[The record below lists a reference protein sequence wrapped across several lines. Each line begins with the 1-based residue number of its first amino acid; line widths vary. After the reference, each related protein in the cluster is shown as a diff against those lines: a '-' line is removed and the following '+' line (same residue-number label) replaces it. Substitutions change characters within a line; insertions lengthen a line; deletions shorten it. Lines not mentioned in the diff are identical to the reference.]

1 MDPLHPPV
9 PPVSARN
16 EPRFRSAERKS
27 SLAEAFADQGE
38 DYDRLRPGYPGP
50 VIDAILSAAH
60 APAPAPGPALA
71 TDRAAGTPDP
81 ASTTPAPSST
91 TPDSASTALDHVTSA
106 GPLRVVDLGAGT
118 GKLSWALVDGG
129 CAVTAVDTSE
139 AMLETA
145 RRRGPSATSA
155 APACSDAAVPSAAQ
169 LTTQAG
175 PSAAQL
181 TTQASSSAAQLTT
194 QASSSAAQLTTHVA
208 RAESTGLPAA
218 GADLVTVAQAW
229 HWFDAP
235 ATTAEVAR
243 LLAPGG
249 VLALVWNT
257 MDVTI
262 PWVHRLSRIM
272 HAGDVQRE
280 DFLPTVGPELA
291 LVDRVVHRWEDP
303 LPTHDLI
310 DLARTR
316 SYVITATEERRQKV
330 LANLDWY
337 LHEHLGHAP
346 GSVVGLPYRTD
357 LFVYRLAEGRSSSP
371 TPEYLSE

>member
-1 MDPLHPPV
+1 MTRPDDPMTRPRRDVLMAAPPPI
-9 PPVSARN
+9 PPISSRH
-16 EPRFRSAERKS
+16 EPRFRSGERKRV
-27 SLAEAFADQGE
+27 LAEAFQDQGE
-38 DYDRLRPGYPGP
+38 DYDRLRPGYPGA
-50 VIDAILSAAH
+50 VVDAILAHLPGDAPNQDAHPTSAPPVLAWLAH
-60 APAPAPGPALA
+60 ALPAQARPSPAPA
-71 TDRAAGTPDP
+71 RAI
-81 ASTTPAPSST
+81 
-91 TPDSASTALDHVTSA
+91 
-106 GPLRVVDLGAGT
+106 DLGAGT
-118 GKLSWALVDGG
+118 GKLAWALAERGIQ
-129 CAVTAVDTSE
+129 VTAVDTSE
-139 AMLETA
+139 AMLKTLLA
-145 RRRGPSATSA
+145 RASA
-155 APACSDAAVPSAAQ
+155 ATLDQQAPTLCTHRAA
-169 LTTQAG
+169 
-175 PSAAQL
+175 
-181 TTQASSSAAQLTT
+181 
-194 QASSSAAQLTTHVA
+194 
-208 RAESTGLPAA
+208 AESTALPAA
-218 GADLVTVAQAW
+218 SAHLVTAAQAW
-229 HWFDAP
+229 HWFDTP
-235 ATTAEVAR
+235 AATAEVAR

-280 DFLPTVGPELA
+280 DFLPTVGPELE

-371 TPEYLSE
+371 TPEHLSE